1 MAPPPGKETPS
12 AERAPPTPTLLYQAI
27 QGQSAATTSPK
38 TPSVES
44 FRDVL
49 SGALLKMTKL
59 GDGAGPAPQRI
70 SSSGMAGLTAG
81 ASASESLRRALDSSQ
96 PAHMH
101 HALDHSVS
109 SEHVPPT
116 PFLVEVMNIVEEKTD
131 SIYRASPL
139 LAAGVLF
146 GLFVC
151 LFGMMFILATSCR
164 SIASRRR
171 GGRGSA
177 RLLHEGGVPS
187 KSPKRRNSLPRA
199 GQSGG
204 ETQPLE
210 LPAGALGLPPVAP
223 SVWRIGR
230 KSRRK
235 RRSRTSSP
243 DRRAG
248 ADRLSSGSGV
258 IDITPCSPVA
268 EESDSDSLWGDEETE
283 ENSWLLDEDLAS
295 SAADSSSAPGSR
307 PHSAAGGEQPPPPP
321 AMGLLRGARP
331 QSAPPEVEGL
341 STPTCCRSV

>member
-1 MAPPPGKETPS
+1 MAPRPEKQTPS
-12 AERAPPTPTLLYQAI
+12 VEKAPPTPTLLYETFV
-27 QGQSAATTSPK
+27 GQSTAATSPK

-49 SGALLKMTKL
+49 SGALLKMTAL
-59 GDGAGPAPQRI
+59 RDGAGPAPQRI
-70 SSSGMAGLTAG
+70 SSSGLMGLTAG
-81 ASASESLRRALDSSQ
+81 ARASESIRRVLDSSQ

-101 HALDHSVS
+101 HPLDQSVS
-109 SEHVPPT
+109 TEHVRPT
-116 PFLVEVMNIVEEKTD
+116 PFLIEVMNIVEEKTD

-146 GLFVC
+146 GLFFC
-151 LFGMMFILATSCR
+151 LFGMMFFLATSCR

-187 KSPKRRNSLPRA
+187 KSPKRRNSLPRS

-210 LPAGALGLPPVAP
+210 MPAGALGLPPVAP

-235 RRSRTSSP
+235 RRSKSSSP
-243 DRRAG
+243 DRRVS
-248 ADRLSSGSGV
+248 ADRLSSGSVGV

-295 SAADSSSAPGSR
+295 SAADISAPSSR
-307 PHSAAGGEQPPPPP
+307 PHSATGGEPPPPP
-321 AMGLLRGARP
+321 AMGFPRGTRP